1 MVVIVE
7 TVWVYP
13 AGFCSYKMSKCSLS
27 GRMKGGV
34 GKSLTMMLLFW
45 PAKRRQ
51 KPHPGMNYTPT
62 ARRCEHCTE
71 ELGEVIEMQTAQ
83 ESTRKSSALYE
94 TGQRR

>member
-1 MVVIVE
+1 MVVIME
-7 TVWVYP
+7 TIWVYP
-13 AGFCSYKMSKCSLS
+13 AGFCSCKMSKCSPS

-51 KPHPGMNYTPT
+51 KPHPRMKYTPT
-62 ARRCEHCTE
+62 GRRCEHCTE
-71 ELGEVIEMQTAQ
+71 ELEEVIKMQAAQ

-94 TGQRR
+94 MG